1 MVYFVAR
8 AQYVESD
15 SSPTIIR
22 NMRETDLYFPYFDL
36 LSRRGDADG
45 DGVLLPRLRRP
56 EGGRQRA
63 ELVQEV
69 SGNKSDD
76 NNAPSFPRRPGEH
89 LGLKGLRD
97 ESGLLRGGKGITF
110 LMEVI
115 PSFSLLLFSPSTPL
129 RLLERRR
136 RRSEE

>member
-1 MVYFVAR
+1 
-8 AQYVESD
+8 
-15 SSPTIIR
+15 
-22 NMRETDLYFPYFDL
+22 MRETDLYFPYFDL

-76 NNAPSFPRRPGEH
+76 NNAPSFPGRPGEH
-89 LGLKGLRD
+89 LGLKGPRR
-97 ESGLLRGGKGITF
+97 ERVVEGGKGYNFPNGGNT
-110 LMEVI
+110 
-115 PSFSLLLFSPSTPL
+115 LLSPPPLFPFHT
-129 RLLERRR
+129 LEAFRA
-136 RRSEE
+136 EEEEEE

>member
-1 MVYFVAR
+1 
-8 AQYVESD
+8 
-15 SSPTIIR
+15 
-22 NMRETDLYFPYFDL
+22 MRETDLYFPYFDL

-76 NNAPSFPRRPGEH
+76 NNAPSFPGRPGEH
-89 LGLKGLRD
+89 LGLKGPETRA
-97 ESGLLRGGKGITF
+97 GC
-110 LMEVI
+110 
-115 PSFSLLLFSPSTPL
+115 
-129 RLLERRR
+129 
-136 RRSEE
+136 